1 MMDLSK
7 LCVGE
12 FDLERLKWKPQE
24 LRRVERPD
32 PYPVDALPRII
43 RQAVQEVSDHVQAP
57 VALICASALSAVST
71 AIQTRY
77 SVQRD
82 SHTFGPASLYL
93 LTVAESG
100 ERKSTVDRK
109 FTVAVR
115 EWEAKQGKAYAEE
128 RALYKEAMED
138 WEQDGLALKER
149 LEHGIQ
155 ADQLGGEFDPRVI
168 HRMNMPIEP
177 KLRTIMYGDDTP
189 EAMAMALAKYPV
201 AAIISAEAGVIFG
214 SHGMSAD
221 SVTRNLAQANAMWDG
236 DAIKQG
242 RITRERITIEGMRV
256 TMGLQVQP
264 AVLRAF
270 TDKTGGLARGIG
282 YFARFLFCEPEST
295 QGSRFYREPPAD
307 QPALRLFNERVTTM
321 LDLPAQFDD
330 LDRLVPY
337 YVQLDDDAYAV
348 WQRFHDEVEEKINY
362 EDEYLGIKG
371 EASKGAENAARLAC
385 CLHVFGGDP
394 SLPITRMAMESACR
408 LMRWYLDEAVRF
420 AHARDTS
427 VEVGHAEQLEAW
439 LVREH
444 KARNGA
450 EVSVNDARQKGPGPL
465 RVPGKVDVAVQLLE
479 DHGRI
484 RLYKPAG
491 KKTIKIIICPKVIRA
506 Y

>member
-7 LCVGE
+7 LCVSE
-12 FDLERLKWKPQE
+12 NDLERLRWNPQE

-32 PYPVDALPRII
+32 PYPVDAFPPII
-43 RQAVQEVSDHVQAP
+43 RQAVQEVHDHVQAP
-57 VALICASALSAVST
+57 VALIAASALSAVST
-71 AIQTRY
+71 AIQTRW

-82 SHTFGPASLYL
+82 PRTLGPASLYL

-100 ERKSTVDRK
+100 ERKSTVDRA
-109 FTVAVR
+109 FTVAIR
-115 EWEAKQGKAYAEE
+115 EWEAKQGRAYMEE
-128 RALYKEAMED
+128 RARYKAAVED
-138 WEQDGLALKER
+138 WEQDGRALHER
-149 LEHGIQ
+149 LKAGVQ
-155 ADQLGGEFDPRVI
+155 ADQLGGEFDPRVL
-168 HRMNMPIEP
+168 HEAKKPKEP

-189 EAMAMALAKYPV
+189 EALAMALADYPV

-214 SHGMSAD
+214 SHGMNAD

-236 DAIKQG
+236 GAIKQG
-242 RITRERITIEGMRV
+242 RSTRERINIEGMRV

-295 QGSRFYREPPAD
+295 QGSRYYREPPAD
-307 QPALRLFNERVTTM
+307 QPALRAFNERMTTL
-321 LDLPAQFDD
+321 LDLPAQFDEFD
-330 LDRLVPY
+330 QLLPY
-337 YVQLDDDAYAV
+337 YAPLDADAYAV

-362 EDEYLGIKG
+362 EDEYGGIKG

-394 SLPITRMAMESACR
+394 NVPITRAAMESACR
-408 LMRWYLDEAVRF
+408 LMRWYLSEAVRF
-420 AHARDTS
+420 ARARDAS

-444 KARNGA
+444 RARKGA
-450 EVSVNDARQKGPGPL
+450 EVTVNDARQKGPGPL
-465 RVPGKVDVAVQLLE
+465 RERGKLDVAVQLLD

-491 KKTIKIIICPKVIRA
+491 KKTLKIVICPDVIRE